1 MCGPALN
8 GQSFS
13 QAVIKM
19 DMLSFM
25 MGRASGGG
33 NGGGGVHYALAA
45 NSDIFAYTTA
55 AFFSDED
62 CTNQIYAAAEGDT
75 VYVKV
80 MYSGGYSTLNI
91 YDGASSSSIYESF
104 SPAPKKAV
112 FSFTMPASNIN
123 AGGQR

>member
-1 MCGPALN
+1 
-8 GQSFS
+8 
-13 QAVIKM
+13 M

-25 MGRASGGG
+25 MGKAAT
-33 NGGGGVHYALAA
+33 GGGGGGPYYALAA
-45 NSDIFAYTTA
+45 ASSVFSYTTV

-80 MYSGGYSTLNI
+80 IYSSGYSTLYI
-91 YDGASSSSIYESF
+91 YDGVGSSDIYESF
-104 SPAPKKAV
+104 SPAPKKSV
-112 FSFTMPASNIN
+112 FSFTMPGSNIN